1 MFSSSNKIKL
11 SGVLRAICSD
21 VNAYPWSDVEVVLA
35 RDIGRRPLPALLG
48 VDEVSRNA
56 SW

>member
-1 MFSSSNKIKL
+1 MYRRCLIHVKKIKL
-11 SGVLRAICSD
+11 NAL
-21 VNAYPWSDVEVVLA
+21 AYPWSEVEVVLA
-35 RDIGRRPLPALLG
+35 RDIGRLHVLLG